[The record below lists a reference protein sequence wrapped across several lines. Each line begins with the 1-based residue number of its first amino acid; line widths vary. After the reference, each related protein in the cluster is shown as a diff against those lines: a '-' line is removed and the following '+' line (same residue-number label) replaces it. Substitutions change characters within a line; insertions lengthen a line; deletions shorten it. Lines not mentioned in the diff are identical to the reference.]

1 MEPIWMLV
9 IIALSAT
16 TAYLVVQLKKMQRY
30 QIELEQQ
37 LAIYIEAMDEKNV
50 ELLATVE
57 ALVAPRSESEAPVRN
72 FEVQD
77 ESLALESVT
86 EAARVDTVP
95 IVSTSEPTD
104 AVIEQIFTM
113 DQQGLSAAEISEQLG
128 RPQSEINLLIYMAR
142 KERLS

>member
-37 LAIYIEAMDEKNV
+37 LAIYIEAMDEKNA

-77 ESLALESVT
+77 ESLTLESDR
-86 EAARVDTVP
+86 EAARVDTGP

-104 AVIEQIFTM
+104 AIIEQIFTM

-142 KERLS
+142 KERLL

>member
-86 EAARVDTVP
+86 EAARVNTVP
-95 IVSTSEPTD
+95 IVLTSEPTD

>member
-57 ALVAPRSESEAPVRN
+57 ALVTPRSESEAPVRN

-86 EAARVDTVP
+86 EAARVDTGP

>member
-57 ALVAPRSESEAPVRN
+57 ALVTPRSESEAPVRN
-72 FEVQD
+72 FEVLD
-77 ESLALESVT
+77 DSLTLESDR
-86 EAARVDTVP
+86 EAARVDTGP

-104 AVIEQIFTM
+104 AIIEQIFTM

>member
-57 ALVAPRSESEAPVRN
+57 ALVTPRSESEAPVRN
-72 FEVQD
+72 FEVLD
-77 ESLALESVT
+77 DSLTLESDR
-86 EAARVDTVP
+86 EAARVDTGP

-104 AVIEQIFTM
+104 AIIEQIFTM

-142 KERLS
+142 KERLL

>member
-57 ALVAPRSESEAPVRN
+57 ALVAPRSETEAPVRN

-142 KERLS
+142 KEQLL

>member
-57 ALVAPRSESEAPVRN
+57 ALVTPRSESEAPVRN
-72 FEVQD
+72 FEVLD
-77 ESLALESVT
+77 DSLTLESDR
-86 EAARVDTVP
+86 EAARVHTGP

-104 AVIEQIFTM
+104 AIIEQIFTM

-142 KERLS
+142 KGRLL

>member
-37 LAIYIEAMDEKNV
+37 LAIYIDAMDEKNA

-77 ESLALESVT
+77 DTLVLESDT
-86 EAARVDTVP
+86 EAARVDTGP

>member
-57 ALVAPRSESEAPVRN
+57 ALVTPRSESEAPVRN
-72 FEVQD
+72 FEVLD
-77 ESLALESVT
+77 DSLTLESDR
-86 EAARVDTVP
+86 ESARVDTGT

-104 AVIEQIFTM
+104 AIIEQIFTM

-142 KERLS
+142 KGRLL

>member
-16 TAYLVVQLKKMQRY
+16 TAYLVVQFKKMQRY

-57 ALVAPRSESEAPVRN
+57 ALVTPRSESEAPVRN
-72 FEVQD
+72 FEVLD
-77 ESLALESVT
+77 DSLTLESDR
-86 EAARVDTVP
+86 EAARVDTGP

>member
-1 MEPIWMLV
+1 MEPIWMLF

-16 TAYLVVQLKKMQRY
+16 TAYLVVQFKKMQRY

-37 LAIYIEAMDEKNV
+37 LAIYIEAMDEKNA

-57 ALVAPRSESEAPVRN
+57 ALVAPSSESLAPVRN

-77 ESLALESVT
+77 DSLALESVT
-86 EAARVDTVP
+86 ETARVDSDP

-104 AVIEQIFTM
+104 DVIEQIFTM
-113 DQQGLSAAEISEQLG
+113 DQQGLTAAEISEQLG

-142 KERLS
+142 KERLL

>member
-9 IIALSAT
+9 IIALPAT

-37 LAIYIEAMDEKNV
+37 LTLYIEAMDEKNA

-57 ALVAPRSESEAPVRN
+57 ALVAPQSESLAPVRN

-77 ESLALESVT
+77 DSPTLESVT
-86 EAARVDTVP
+86 ETARVDSAP

-104 AVIEQIFTM
+104 DVIEQIFTM

-128 RPQSEINLLIYMAR
+128 RPQSEINLLVYMAR

>member
-37 LAIYIEAMDEKNV
+37 LAIYIEAMDEKNA

-57 ALVAPRSESEAPVRN
+57 TLIAPCSESEAPVRN

-86 EAARVDTVP
+86 EAARVDTGP

>member
-37 LAIYIEAMDEKNV
+37 LAIYIDAMDEKNA

-77 ESLALESVT
+77 DSPTLESVT
-86 EAARVDTVP
+86 ETARVDSAP

-104 AVIEQIFTM
+104 DVIEQIFTM

-128 RPQSEINLLIYMAR
+128 RPQSEINLLVYMAR